1 MENAIRVQ
9 IPISV
14 TYSAVEAV
22 LKQQMVGEFI
32 PRPEEGNEEPP
43 YAQILDVGIAKSS
56 TGPNDVILA
65 VKMRVLR
72 TMLKRD
78 QVDLYVQATLDYDSA
93 SEQLF
98 VQKFNLESRTTSGF
112 YNTALEVL
120 ANKVAYNQ
128 ILKKTRFDL
137 RQIISK
143 ELEKA
148 NGMLNEGLELKG
160 VKLMG
165 RVETVRVHEI
175 AFQPGRVVVLLEVQG
190 NMEADVFDLISLLPA
205 K

>member
-1 MENAIRVQ
+1 MENAIRIQ
-9 IPISV
+9 LPITV
-14 TYSAVEAV
+14 TYAALEDI

-32 PRPEEGNEEPP
+32 PRPEEGSEEPP

-56 TGPNDVILA
+56 TGPGDVILA
-65 VKMRVLR
+65 VKIRVLR

-78 QVDLYVQATLDYDSA
+78 QVDLYVQATLNYDA
-93 SEQLF
+93 ATEELY
-98 VQKFNLESRTTSGF
+98 VQSFKLESRTSSGF

-128 ILKKTRFDL
+128 ILKKARFNL
-137 RQIISK
+137 REIILK

-148 NGMLNEGLELKG
+148 NGMLHNGLELKG

-165 RVETVRVHEI
+165 KVEAAQVHEI
-175 AFQPGRVVVLLEVQG
+175 AFQPGRVLLLLEVQG
-190 NMEADVFDLISLLPA
+190 NLEADVFDLLSLMPA
-205 K
+205 

>member
-1 MENAIRVQ
+1 MENAISIR

-14 TYSAVEAV
+14 SYPAIEDV
-22 LKQQMVGEFI
+22 LKKQMVGEFI
-32 PRPEEGNEEPP
+32 PRPEEDSQEPP

-93 SEQLF
+93 TEQLF
-98 VQKFNLESRTTSGF
+98 VQRFKLESRTSSGF

-148 NGMLNEGLELKG
+148 NGMLDKGLELKG
-160 VKLMG
+160 FKLIG
-165 RVETVRVHEI
+165 RVEAVRVQEI
-175 AFQPGRVVVLLEVQG
+175 ALQQARATVLLEIQG
-190 NMEADVFDLISLLPA
+190 DLEADIFDLLSLMPA
-205 K
+205 